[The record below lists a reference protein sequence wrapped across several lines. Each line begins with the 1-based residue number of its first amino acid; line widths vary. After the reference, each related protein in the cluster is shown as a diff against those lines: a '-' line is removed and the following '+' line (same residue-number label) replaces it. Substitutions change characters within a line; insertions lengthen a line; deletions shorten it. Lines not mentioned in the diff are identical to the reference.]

1 MVDILWNERNVA
13 TRMVK
18 RGCIVKRAPSI
29 KKKKQEGISFEKSL
43 LSVATGEHCLVC
55 SIYYTYIYI
64 YHEIDSESR
73 PWKNAKQETSVLR
86 VDASRCLAP
95 ANLAFFLL
103 PFFLQ
108 PLQFLP
114 RWARNSF
121 YAIRWYVTRKFCVW
135 RGSSVV
141 SVVVEHR
148 HPSSSS
154 SSFYPLQAGDPLV
167 NQTALASV
175 ATKNI
180 LESRLKKK

>member
-18 RGCIVKRAPSI
+18 WGCIVKRAPSI

-64 YHEIDSESR
+64 YIYYEIDSESR

-95 ANLAFFLL
+95 ANLAFFFL
-103 PFFLQ
+103 PFFFTTSPIPSKVSQKFVLCDT
-108 PLQFLP
+108 LIRNTEIL
-114 RWARNSF
+114 RLAR
-121 YAIRWYVTRKFCVW
+121 IQCRKRRC
-135 RGSSVV
+135 
-141 SVVVEHR
+141 
-148 HPSSSS
+148 
-154 SSFYPLQAGDPLV
+154 
-167 NQTALASV
+167 
-175 ATKNI
+175 
-180 LESRLKKK
+180 